1 MIEWGVRID
10 GKDLT
15 RLDGKLKRLQGYLQK
30 EAGGALKEIGELYY
44 MIIIGHIGE
53 IHSSGGF
60 AFADTYWPALSPKWL
75 KEKRKHGW
83 TEEIWEATGGVKG
96 SVKVFGIQAKNN
108 QVCLFVGLKDVQAD
122 ILRRALENEFG
133 TKGMMARGMGV
144 TMYEVPE
151 RPLFEPAKREILRD
165 PYRNEI
171 REAFKKGVKA
181 ALANF

>member
-1 MIEWGVRID
+1 MIEWGVRLD
-10 GKDLT
+10 SKDLA
-15 RLDGKLKRLQGYLQK
+15 RFDGKLKRLQGYLQK

-96 SVKVFGIQAKNN
+96 AVKVFGIQTINN
-108 QVCLFVGLKDVQAD
+108 QVCLFVGLKNVAPD

-133 TKGMMARGMGV
+133 AKGMLARGMGV

-151 RPLFEPAKREILRD
+151 RPLFEPAKREILRG
-165 PYRNEI
+165 PYRGQI
-171 REAFKKGVKA
+171 LDRFKKAVEA
-181 ALANF
+181 AAARF

>member
-1 MIEWGVRID
+1 MIEWEVRLD
-10 GKDLT
+10 SKDLA
-15 RLDGKLKRLQGYLQK
+15 RFDGKLKRLQGYLRK
-30 EAGGALKEIGELYY
+30 EAGSALKEVGELYY

-53 IHSSGGF
+53 IHSSGGT

-75 KEKRKHGW
+75 KEKRTHGW
-83 TEEIWEATGGVKG
+83 AEEIWEATGGVKG
-96 SVKVFGIQAKNN
+96 AVRIFGIQTKNN
-108 QVCLFVGLKDVQAD
+108 QVCLFVGLKDVPPD

-133 TKGMMARGMGV
+133 TKGMKTRGMGV
-144 TMYEVPE
+144 TRYEVPE

-171 REAFKKGVKA
+171 TDAFKKAVKA